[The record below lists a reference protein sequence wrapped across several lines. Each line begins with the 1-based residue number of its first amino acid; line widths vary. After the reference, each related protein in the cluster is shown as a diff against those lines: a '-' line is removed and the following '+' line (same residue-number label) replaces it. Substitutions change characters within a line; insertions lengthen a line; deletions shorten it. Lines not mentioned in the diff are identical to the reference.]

1 MAIEFDT
8 KQDFMANTSIP
19 DVLAYYTSLMT
30 SVKYAVSE
38 MSKFHENAECN
49 KEICSI
55 MMELVKTAESEMNLM
70 IINMDNNMKN
80 FIQSYYY
87 LRFKSFKIIISNIK
101 EYVKNVSTFRGYK
114 KYIDAKEAKSKFEK
128 LIKEYEKC
136 IENLQFTHFTLK
148 VVKMNSYSY
157 IEKVEKDLKEV
168 EETLQNITCSDNRNI
183 DVTVQEISII
193 RIQTAKQHSD
203 VRAQRINSSELK
215 DPLVS
220 LDNHHHRGRIVKKL
234 YNDFDV
240 ACKPIGDYKNQES
253 ELSILGKLQ
262 SQYILRFYGL
272 STVGNLK
279 VIVIE
284 WINNGTLKELYN
296 TYIIP
301 WTRKLQIVQDICRGI
316 IFLRRLNVFHQD
328 LRCGN
333 ILISSDFVPKLGNF
347 RCTREVNVRAKNLSG
362 LVTDIIRWMAPEQL
376 ERYER
381 YRRDENSY
389 TFSCE
394 IFGMLIWE
402 LCYEKLPYE
411 NLEIKEIS
419 DHVLSGKREK
429 LSLKNYSNPIDKEI
443 QQEFVK
449 IINKTWH
456 HKPQQ
461 RISLASLHLTL
472 EELVKKYPIPPDIPI
487 PLQDKTSKLE
497 EAMDIDSPP
506 VDFLVSLEKG
516 VEFHKNRDHKAA
528 LKCFE
533 GNANLGD
540 PLAKYWLG
548 YYLSYGYEVIEIDKE
563 RAKTLFKEA
572 ADHDHSDAQC
582 RYAVALLSDLKKEDP
597 EDKKV
602 ANRNEIMHYFKLA
615 ANNKN
620 PNAMYYLAD
629 IYIHGKLK
637 VQSNKE
643 LGMMYLKLAADY
655 NYEKAI
661 NLLKQL
667 NDAKND
673 IKNVA
678 KNDAKTDVKENTK
691 NDAKNDVK
699 NDKNDVKN
707 DVKDE
712 AINGVAN
719 GVINK
724 VANNEVM
731 NDKVENDKVKN
742 EIKSEIMN
750 EDKNEVMNED
760 KNDVKSEGMNG
771 DKNEDKSEKK
781 SEDVNEDRSGEK
793 SEAMNEE
800 KSEEKSE
807 AVNEDKNMIEMIIDN
822 ASEVING
829 DKSKVINK
837 NTNEVMNEDKNEI
850 MNEDK
855 SEVMSIDKYEDRCV
869 VMNVDN
875 NEVINEDKDEV
886 MNENRNEIMNEDKSK
901 VVGENIKDEDKNEV
915 MNKEKTEVM
924 DEDKNEMMNEDNID
938 NMNEEN
944 EVMSEDRNEIRI
956 SSCYMYLS

>member
-8 KQDFMANTSIP
+8 KQDFMAITSIP

-30 SVKYAVSE
+30 SIKYAVSE
-38 MSKFHENAECN
+38 MSKLHENAECN

-70 IINMDNNMKN
+70 MINMDNNMKN
-80 FIQSYYY
+80 FIQSSYY
-87 LRFKSFKIIISNIK
+87 LRFKRFKIIISNIK

-148 VVKMNSYSY
+148 AVDKMNSYSY
-157 IEKVEKDLKEV
+157 IGKVEKDLKEV
-168 EETLQNITCSDNRNI
+168 EETLQNITCNDNRNI

-220 LDNHHHRGRIVKKL
+220 LENHHHHRGRIVKKL
-234 YNDFDV
+234 YNDFEV

-272 STVGNLK
+272 STVDNLK

-284 WINNGTLKELYN
+284 WTNNGTLKELYN

-316 IFLRRLNVFHQD
+316 VLLRRLNIFHQD

-333 ILISSDFVPKLGNF
+333 IFITNDFVPKLGNF

-381 YRRDENSY
+381 YRRDENTY

-394 IFGMLIWE
+394 MFSFGMLIWE

-419 DHVLSGKREK
+419 DHVLCGKREK

-461 RISLASLHLTL
+461 RISLASLHLTF

-487 PLQDKTSKLE
+487 PLQEKTSKLE

-506 VDFLVSLEKG
+506 VDFLVPLEKG

-548 YYLSYGYEVIEIDKE
+548 YYLSYGYEVIEINKE
-563 RAKTLFKEA
+563 RAKILFKEA

-602 ANRNEIMHYFKLA
+602 ENRNEIIHYFKLA

-637 VQSNKE
+637 VQSNEE

-655 NYEKAI
+655 NYEKAV

-667 NDAKND
+667 NDAKN
-673 IKNVA
+673 NA
-678 KNDAKTDVKENTK
+678 KNDAKIDAKNDAKNDVKNEVQNDVKIDAK

-699 NDKNDVKN
+699 NDKNDIKN
-707 DVKDE
+707 DVNDE
-712 AINGVAN
+712 AINEVAN

-731 NDKVENDKVKN
+731 NDKVESDKVKN
-742 EIKSEIMN
+742 EIKNEIMN
-750 EDKNEVMNED
+750 EDKNEAMNEV
-760 KNDVKSEGMNG
+760 KSEVKSEGTNG

-781 SEDVNEDRSGEK
+781 SEGVNEDRSGEK
-793 SEAMNEE
+793 SEAMNED

-807 AVNEDKNMIEMIIDN
+807 AVNEDKSKIEMIIDN
-822 ASEVING
+822 TSEAING
-829 DKSKVINK
+829 DKIKVINK
-837 NTNEVMNEDKNEI
+837 NTINVMNEDMNEI

-855 SEVMSIDKYEDRCV
+855 NEVMSIDKNEDNCE

-875 NEVINEDKDEV
+875 NEAINEVK
-886 MNENRNEIMNEDKSK
+886 NEKMNEDKSK
-901 VVGENIKDEDKNEV
+901 VVDENINEDMNEDINEVKADILQSV
-915 MNKEKTEVM
+915 MNKE
-924 DEDKNEMMNEDNID
+924 
-938 NMNEEN
+938 
-944 EVMSEDRNEIRI
+944 
-956 SSCYMYLS
+956 